1 MLIGDKEAG
10 APTENSG
17 HQDYSLSYIS
27 EIQQSSLT
35 LEDLPF
41 RTILSLIFLEHW
53 FDSIAELSKTKFF

>member
-10 APTENSG
+10 APTEISG

-41 RTILSLIFLEHW
+41 RTILSLIFLEH
-53 FDSIAELSKTKFF
+53 